1 MKMYKITSAIFYLAA
16 ILAGINSIFGFTN
29 SQDTRAWIWL
39 TVCAL
44 FIIAGSCWLAKT
56 KKTSDSDKK

>member
-44 FIIAGSCWLAKT
+44 FIIAGSWLAKT